1 MGSQTAAGAWDKG
14 RVVQRM
20 SKDTKG
26 LRTELV
32 GPPTFTDQGEE
43 GKPGRETEK
52 HGQVRGGKK
61 GNTEMA
67 RKQIGK

>member
-1 MGSQTAAGAWDKG
+1 
-14 RVVQRM
+14 M